1 MKKGLLSILAVALT
15 VVGCQNYDDQFDE
28 LSDQIT
34 ALSQTVQGLSTVAD
48 QITALQNTVNG
59 LELTL
64 GSDISE
70 IKAAVDALEAA
81 LADVATA
88 ADLGIISSTLSEVQ
102 ADVKE
107 LLAANAVINQ
117 NITINNVATL
127 EYVESLISTDADDPN
142 VIVNG
147 SIAVT
152 VDDADF
158 DAEHLSR
165 IAAVT
170 NKFAT
175 SLKTVTIVNT
185 YSPTTELSFGALA
198 FVDMALSI
206 DGKSN
211 LANGDASDD
220 VLRTVTGDLTVTN
233 VDGDLDLSLLTSAD
247 EIVIPEDLTALKM
260 GSVTANALS
269 TAGAAKG
276 HLNLPTA
283 TLVDGGTSKVAS
295 IVAGKATDI
304 DLAAAATL
312 TIVAAKALTIDIVGT
327 AMTGDLTITGG
338 ASSVIKA
345 VAMKSV
351 NGSITTNSVDQL
363 HLTALTSVNTLT
375 SGAEV
380 MDLSGLKTQG
390 AGDVITLTRIKHFNA
405 PVLDVSGV
413 VSIVAA
419 TEITVKDV
427 SPGNNIYA
435 LAATDMTVSALAAKT
450 NKIEF
455 TKAATVFPALKN
467 VNVTGVVATTTP
479 YISEQ
484 TNSVS
489 ITSGELV
496 SVTVGGTLDNVN
508 IDGAAK
514 LTTFAT
520 SGYIRNVALMG
531 AAIITSVDLSHEH
544 IEGSDAASLAVKD
557 AVKLTSLTT
566 AKLDETGHITL
577 VNLPL
582 MTSLNL
588 SSMVTLPQL
597 GAYTITISET
607 GLAGSY
613 LVASELT
620 TTTTVKEDRIFS
632 DDLLTLKPYMDAAAA
647 TTAVTYTFAGD
658 VLSSVTTRTWDF
670 SDPDN
675 PVVGAAGTSTNVLQG
690 KAAGILD
697 TLGGFAK
704 AESSIST
711 PVSEEDFAYVYA
723 SQ

>member
-64 GSDISE
+64 GSDISD

-345 VAMKSV
+345 SAMKSV

-363 HLTALTSVNTLT
+363 HLNALTSVNTLT
-375 SGAEV
+375 SGAET
-380 MDLSGLKTQG
+380 MNLDGLKTQG
-390 AGDVITLTRIKHFNA
+390 AGDVITLTRIKHFKA

-455 TKAATVFPALKN
+455 TKSATVFPALKN
-467 VNVTGVVATTTP
+467 VNVTGLVATSTP

-566 AKLDETGHITL
+566 TNLDETGHITL

-582 MTSLNL
+582 MTSLDL

-632 DDLLTLKPYMDAAAA
+632 DDLLTLKPYMDLAAA

>member
-363 HLTALTSVNTLT
+363 HLNALTSVNTLT
-375 SGAEV
+375 SGAET
-380 MDLSGLKTQG
+380 MNLDGLKTQG

-566 AKLDETGHITL
+566 TNLDETGHITL